1 MKRVYLFL
9 FAGVL
14 AIVAIVISIM
24 NFNPDVEKW
33 SSLLGGAA
41 LGFLIVGMPSIITW
55 IKKRR
60 QKSAK

>member
-1 MKRVYLFL
+1 MFL

-14 AIVAIVISIM
+14 AIVMIVVSIM

-33 SSLLGGAA
+33 SSLFAGAA
-41 LGFLIVGMPSIITW
+41 AGFLIVGMPTIITW
-55 IKKRR
+55 IKSKR